1 MDKILHYLEMM
12 LTSVTF
18 GVLAVAVM
26 IAVAEIR
33 LYIRK
38 QIERK
43 KNGSKNT

>member
-1 MDKILHYLEMM
+1 MDKILYRLEMM
-12 LTSVTF
+12 FVSVTF
-18 GVLAVAVM
+18 GLLTVAVM

-38 QIERK
+38 RIERR